1 MNGAANAFDFQNGF
15 REVARG
21 GVWDF
26 RWEQLSESALHF
38 VDVGDFGFAKA
49 EKLSVAA
56 ADDGQELC
64 FCPSCDSPMRT
75 ADLTA
80 AANFFCAGVAA
91 CATTSCESGG
101 EMHAAAKP

>member
-56 ADDGQELC
+56 ADDGQELL
-64 FCPSCDSPMRT
+64 FLPVVRLAHEHDDFAPVNR
-75 ADLTA
+75 L
-80 AANFFCAGVAA
+80 
-91 CATTSCESGG
+91 GG
-101 EMHAAAKP
+101 SFGFI